1 MRRRMTVDP
10 SFTFGVA
17 LILSLVLWWPTLR
30 ALLAGN
36 VDITDAGMRY
46 LAALGL
52 AWLGLY
58 FITTLVAGYGR
69 DPRPAPPPAT
79 GAAPARRADDPLE
92 SADKPAA

>member
-1 MRRRMTVDP
+1 MTVDP

-52 AWLGLY
+52 SWLGVY

-69 DPRPAPPPAT
+69 DPHPAPPAK
-79 GAAPARRADDPLE
+79 GQAPQRRADDPLE
-92 SADKPAA
+92 PADEPAA